1 MARHSRMEPNHP
13 KPDKCTF
20 SLPEEMP
27 VMVLTDCFL
36 FPGCFLP
43 LFIFEER
50 YCQMLKHALATNRMF
65 CVGTR
70 LPNPADESEIMMVS
84 TAGLI
89 RSCVSQADGTSHLML
104 MGMQRIKLT
113 GWVQEKPFR
122 IAKVEPIATRE
133 ANPSEVAL
141 LRDEALQRI
150 PPCPNEAATA
160 MASLREQLRQCGDP
174 ELICDILIYHFVR
187 RSPALRAALNECCLI
202 KRYKLLIDELSR
214 CKH

>member
-1 MARHSRMEPNHP
+1 M
-13 KPDKCTF
+13 KPTDKCNF
-20 SLPEEMP
+20 SIPSEMP

-50 YCQMLKHALATNRMF
+50 YCLMLKHALATNRMF

-70 LPNPADESEIMMVS
+70 LPHPCHDSDVMTVS

-89 RSCVSQADGTSHLML
+89 RSCVTQADGTSHLML
-104 MGMQRIKLT
+104 MGLQRIKLT

-122 IAKVEPIATRE
+122 IAKVEPLTTHE
-133 ANPSEVAL
+133 ACVDEVNR
-141 LRDEALQRI
+141 LRDAALQMI
-150 PPCPNEAATA
+150 PPCPSEAAKA
-160 MASLREQLRQCGDP
+160 MASLREQLRLCGDP

-187 RSPALRAALNECCLI
+187 RSPALRAALHECCLI
-202 KRYKLLIDELSR
+202 KRYQLLIDELGR

>member
-1 MARHSRMEPNHP
+1 M
-13 KPDKCTF
+13 KPTDKCNF
-20 SLPEEMP
+20 SIPSEMP

-50 YCQMLKHALATNRMF
+50 YCLMLKHALATNRMF

-70 LPNPADESEIMMVS
+70 LPHPSHDSDVMTVS

-89 RSCVSQADGTSHLML
+89 RSSVTQADGTSHLML
-104 MGMQRIKLT
+104 MGLQRIKLT

-122 IAKVEPIATRE
+122 IAKVEPLTTHEACVDEVTR
-133 ANPSEVAL
+133 
-141 LRDEALQRI
+141 LRDEALQMI
-150 PPCPNEAATA
+150 PPCPSEAAKA
-160 MASLREQLRQCGDP
+160 MASLREQLRLCGDP

-187 RSPALRAALNECCLI
+187 RSPALRAALHECCLI
-202 KRYKLLIDELSR
+202 KRYQLLIDELGR